1 MPDCSTDKLIAQK
14 HILMTGGTGL
24 LGSYLVRDLLLD
36 GCALALVVRR
46 DRKHSAQERVEML
59 VRSWE
64 HLMGKRLPRPVVLE
78 GDVSQP
84 LCGLGRTACDWIEA
98 SCSQLLHNAASLS
111 FRGADRA
118 AEPWLTN
125 VTGTSHVLD
134 LAERAGI
141 KHFHHVSTAYVCGLR
156 SGTVSEDDLDVGQ
169 AFGNDYES
177 SKIAAEKQVRSAGH
191 LTTATI
197 YRPSIIVGDSRTGY
211 TSTYH
216 GPLAALRLVHTLL
229 TRVAKGST
237 NSPALMSLLGFNP
250 SDQKNCVPVD
260 WVSEVIAHAVMT
272 PEARGQTFHLTHPQP
287 LAMHTLGQFLQDGVN
302 LYSNGASPDDSSLC
316 DENWF
321 AENMSSQL
329 DVYKTYFRNDPI
341 FDHSHTT
348 RIAGH
353 IPCPVL
359 DMPTLMRMAKLAI
372 ECDFGR
378 LTRPSSLRPLETEK
392 PMVTA
397 LSGQS

>member
-46 DRKHSAQERVEML
+46 ERKHSAQDRVEML

-64 HLMGKRLPRPVVLE
+64 HLLGKRLPRPVVLE

-84 LCGLGRTACDWIEA
+84 LCGLGRPSCDWIEA
-98 SCSQLLHNAASLS
+98 NCSQLLHNAASLS
-111 FRGADRA
+111 FRGVDRG

-134 LAERAGI
+134 LAHRTGI

-156 SGTVSEDDLDVGQ
+156 SGTVLEDDLDVGQ
-169 AFGNDYES
+169 AFGNDYELT
-177 SKIAAEKQVRSAGH
+177 KVMGEKQVRSAGH

-216 GPLAALRLVHTLL
+216 GPLAALRLGHTLL
-229 TRVAKGST
+229 TRVTKGST
-237 NSPALMSLLGFNP
+237 NSPALMSLLDINP

-260 WVSEVIAHAVMT
+260 WVSEVIAHAVMK
-272 PEARGQTFHLTHPQP
+272 PEARGQTFHLTHPQS
-287 LAMHTLGQFLQDGVN
+287 LAMHTMGQFIQDGVN
-302 LYSNGASPDDSSLC
+302 LYSNAASADDSSLC

-321 AENMSSQL
+321 AENMRSQL
-329 DVYKTYFRNDPI
+329 DVYQTYFRNDPI

-348 RIAGH
+348 QIAGH
-353 IPCPVL
+353 IPCPIL
-359 DMPTLMRMAKLAI
+359 DMPTLMRMAKMAI

-378 LTRPSSLRPLETEK
+378 LTRPSPLPAFDADK

-397 LSGQS
+397 LTRQA